1 MTTIQESASVVMS
14 IATETARE
22 CSRPARVLPA
32 SRWIIAVAS
41 CFFQLALGTV
51 YASSVLLRPVMEE
64 YSVSKTVATLAF
76 TLSIL
81 ALGITAGFGGAFQR
95 RFGPRAIATTSG
107 LLYGGGVCLAGVAP
121 NIGMFYLGFGL
132 IGGIGLGLGYIVPV
146 AMLLRWFPDK
156 RGLISGLA
164 VAGFGCGAMVV
175 SPVATRLLAGLGL
188 HHTLLILGLS
198 YLSFIVAAAQFFR
211 AAPDGYVP
219 KRWTPPAAEIG
230 RHGAHHSTIAEA
242 MRSSNWYLLWLI
254 LALNVTAGTALVS
267 VAAPLAQSFCGVDA
281 TTAALIVGAISV
293 TNGLGRPFWGW
304 ASDKIGRPATFLV
317 LFVIQVFAFRAL
329 CHVADFGT
337 LLALAAVIGMC
348 LGAGFAAMPAFVA
361 DFFGS
366 KHAGAVY
373 GAMLTAW
380 SAGAVAGPLMMTAI
394 DYRSA
399 ASAISWLMLFS
410 ALLPLVAAARGSVG
424 RSSMLSVVEA
434 WRSLRRAESQAEWI
448 WVSLLS
454 GALGR
459 ELPQLVPVIA
469 REKE

>member
-1 MTTIQESASVVMS
+1 MTGVAGS
-14 IATETARE
+14 
-22 CSRPARVLPA
+22 ARV
-32 SRWIIAVAS
+32 STGNRWVIAAAS

-64 YSVSKTVATLAF
+64 FSVSKTVATLAF

-81 ALGITAGFGGAFQR
+81 ALGVTAGFGGAFQR

-107 LLYGGGVCLAGVAP
+107 LLYGGGVCLAGLAP
-121 NIGMFYLGFGL
+121 NIATFYLGFGL

-164 VAGFGCGAMVV
+164 VAGFGSGALVV
-175 SPVATRLLAGLGL
+175 SPVATRLLDAVGLDETLIVLGL
-188 HHTLLILGLS
+188 AYFLV
-198 YLSFIVAAAQFFR
+198 IVASAQFFR
-211 AAPDGYVP
+211 AAPEGYAPEGWVA
-219 KRWTPPAAEIG
+219 PAAETRRG
-230 RHGAHHSTIAEA
+230 VQHLTLREA

-267 VAAPLAQSFCGVDA
+267 VAAPLAQSFCDVDA
-281 TTAALIVGAISV
+281 TTAALIVGAISI

-304 ASDKIGRPATFLV
+304 ASDKIGRPATFLI
-317 LFVIQVFAFRAL
+317 LFAIQVFAFRAL
-329 CHVADFGT
+329 GQVADFGM
-337 LLALAAVIGMC
+337 LLVLAAVIGMC

-366 KHAGAVY
+366 KHAGAIY

-380 SAGAVAGPLMMTAI
+380 SAGAVAGPLMMTSL

-399 ASAISWLMLFS
+399 ASAIAWLMLFS
-410 ALLPLVAAARGSVG
+410 VPLPLVVAARGSLATLLADMSAG
-424 RSSMLSVVEA
+424 
-434 WRSLRRAESQAEWI
+434 LRNGAERLAE
-448 WVSLLS
+448 LLLPA
-454 GALGR
+454 GLARPAR
-459 ELPQLVPVIA
+459 ELAPVVV
-469 REKE
+469 RDKE